1 MSVMRAEI
9 DWRLKRGIASLVN
22 FGNFWL
28 FCLLFRLF
36 CVGREL
42 LSQTLSLK
50 ARSTPEP
57 FSGSFVLTSFLWIC
71 FAIEFVGIR
80 RRGRTTWQE
89 VVEQNGRAGRKPFV
103 IWVLH
108 WAPCGNDSSD
118 RESLECSPGTS
129 PARCHRFSRMVA
141 QNTIEAIGFLVA
153 ALTAGFVKEF
163 VFRGYIQRQCQVLC
177 GSTIPAS
184 ALQVLIF
191 TQGRFFFQASAMR
204 PSRMSRQT
212 SYEQNLQPENIQ
224 HAVGGNGHILM
235 PIHRKRDGIRAD

>member
-1 MSVMRAEI
+1 
-9 DWRLKRGIASLVN
+9 
-22 FGNFWL
+22 
-28 FCLLFRLF
+28 
-36 CVGREL
+36 
-42 LSQTLSLK
+42 LSLK

-89 VVEQNGRAGRKPFV
+89 VVGAKWKSWQEAIRDLGIALGALLTIAV
-103 IWVLH
+103 IENLSNAVLGPLQH
-108 WAPCGNDSSD
+108 DATAFHSM
-118 RESLECSPGTS
+118 
-129 PARCHRFSRMVA
+129 AA
-141 QNTIEAIGFLVA
+141 QNTIEATAFLVA

-191 TQGRFFFQASAMR
+191 TQGRLFFFKH
-204 PSRMSRQT
+204 
-212 SYEQNLQPENIQ
+212 L
-224 HAVGGNGHILM
+224 
-235 PIHRKRDGIRAD
+235 